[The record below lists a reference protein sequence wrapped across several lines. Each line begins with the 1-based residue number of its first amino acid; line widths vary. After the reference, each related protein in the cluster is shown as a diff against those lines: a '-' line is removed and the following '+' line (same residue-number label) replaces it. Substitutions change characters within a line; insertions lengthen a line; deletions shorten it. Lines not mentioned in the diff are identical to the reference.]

1 MKERW
6 LVVSEGVVS
15 GEVLDGFARLSSG
28 QDFQEARIYGE
39 LIKETIY
46 DLHGNVN
53 ARIEV

>member
-1 MKERW
+1 M
-6 LVVSEGVVS
+6 VSEGVVS

-46 DLHGNVN
+46 DLHGYVN